1 MAFSSWRG
9 TVGIVRP
16 TLRTGG
22 FEDLVRLLPVGIG
35 VIPLILNVRR
45 GAIDE
50 FKSAIVGYEEKV
62 AELAA
67 AGVDVI
73 NPSGAPPFMVLG
85 HKEER
90 ALIRKW
96 QNKYSTRIFTS
107 GTSHIDALRALK
119 VRRFI
124 GATYFR
130 GDINRIYAKYF
141 ADAGFE
147 CLTMAGM
154 DVDFD
159 KAQELSSHHVYRFI
173 KREFLAHRGA
183 EAIYMLGPGFRTLDI
198 IDMLEQ
204 DLGVPVVH
212 AIPTQCWDI
221 QRHLHV
227 RQAIKGFGQLLAEM
241 PDGPTMSVSESISK
255 RPLRGRRVG
264 RKSRS

>member
-22 FEDLVRLLPVGIG
+22 FEDLIRMLPDGIG

-45 GAIDE
+45 GAVEE
-50 FKSAIVGYEEKV
+50 FKSAIAGYEEKV
-62 AELAA
+62 AELAE

-85 HKEER
+85 YDNEQ
-90 ALIRKW
+90 ALIRQW
-96 QNKYSTRIFTS
+96 QDKYGTRIFTS
-107 GTSHIDALRALK
+107 GTSHIDAMRALK

-141 ADAGFE
+141 NDAGFD

-159 KAQELSSHHVYRFI
+159 KAQELSSFEVYRFV
-173 KREFLAHRGA
+173 KAEFLAHRGA
-183 EAIYMLGPGFRTLDI
+183 EAIYMLGPAWRTLDI
-198 IDMLEQ
+198 VEMLEQ

-212 AIPTQCWDI
+212 AIPAQCWDI
-221 QRHLHV
+221 QRHLNV
-227 RQAIKGFGQLLAEM
+227 RQPVEGFGRLMAEM
-241 PDGPTMSVSESISK
+241 PDGPTMAVT
-255 RPLRGRRVG
+255 RTVRGRKVNG
-264 RKSRS
+264 KRKK

>member
-22 FEDLVRLLPVGIG
+22 FEDLIRMLPDGIG

-45 GAIDE
+45 GAVEE
-50 FKSAIVGYEEKV
+50 FKSAIAGYEEKV
-62 AELAA
+62 AELAE

-85 HKEER
+85 YDNEQ
-90 ALIRKW
+90 ALIRQW
-96 QNKYSTRIFTS
+96 QDKYGTRIFTS
-107 GTSHIDALRALK
+107 GTSHIDAMRALK

-141 ADAGFE
+141 NDAGFD

-159 KAQELSSHHVYRFI
+159 KAQELSSFEVYRFV
-173 KREFLAHRGA
+173 KAEFLAHRGA
-183 EAIYMLGPGFRTLDI
+183 EAIYMLGPAWRTLDI
-198 IDMLEQ
+198 VEMLEQ

-212 AIPTQCWDI
+212 AIPAQCWDI
-221 QRHLHV
+221 QRHLNV
-227 RQAIKGFGQLLAEM
+227 RQPVEGFGRLMAEM
-241 PDGPTMSVSESISK
+241 PDGPTMAVT
-255 RPLRGRRVG
+255 RTVRGRKVNG
-264 RKSRS
+264 QRKK